1 MSCPVVTF
9 PWVLLQQKYRED
21 GVMTIANVDAVPL
34 YLHCLRRAAPEL
46 QLRGL
51 QIWRKLLQ
59 NNMANLSAADRYT
72 ASHRSCIRLLSCL
85 RLCAFLITEMQS

>member
-1 MSCPVVTF
+1 
-9 PWVLLQQKYRED
+9 
-21 GVMTIANVDAVPL
+21 MTIANVDAVPL

-59 NNMANLSAADRYT
+59 SNMANLSAADRY
-72 ASHRSCIRLLSCL
+72 SPSCTSLCVKQAQVLCWADKRIPSLLFRRLTSS
-85 RLCAFLITEMQS
+85 RL